1 MYSKADMTPILEVRD
16 LVRTFSIRSATPHDS
31 RRGELRAVDGVSFAL
46 PAGETLGIVGES
58 GSGKTVLAMLLL
70 RLIEPT
76 SGEVLFDGERIDQLS
91 GRDLRAVRRR
101 LQPVFQNPGSSFNP
115 RTTIGDAIAAP
126 LSVYEIG
133 TGAQRRERVSELL
146 QLVGLKPDH
155 ARRFPHQFSGGQ
167 LQRLA
172 IARGLALE
180 PDVLVLD
187 EPVSGLDV
195 SIQAQ
200 ILNLLSDLQDQLGVS
215 YVFIAHN
222 LNVISHISDR
232 VAVMHRGRLVEVLPA
247 QAMNSEQ
254 PNHPYTETLLD
265 SILPLTPGATR
276 NRGTEVSVQVDP
288 VRAVPQSGSGGCDYA
303 DLCALAQPMC
313 RELAP
318 VLKEVAPGHL
328 MACHVRAGDGVR
340 EMDSD
345 SYR

>member
-1 MYSKADMTPILEVRD
+1 MTPILEVRD
-16 LVRTFSIRSATPHDS
+16 LVRTFSRRSATPADGP
-31 RRGELRAVDGVSFAL
+31 RGELRAVDGVTFAL
-46 PAGETLGIVGES
+46 PVGKTLGIVGES

-76 SGEVLFDGERIDQLS
+76 SGEVFFDGKRIDQLF
-91 GRDLRAVRRR
+91 GRELRAVRRR

-115 RTTIGDAIAAP
+115 RVTIGDAVAAP
-126 LSVYEIG
+126 LSVYKIG

-200 ILNLLSDLQDQLGVS
+200 ILNLLSDLQEQLGVS

-232 VAVMHRGRLVEVLPA
+232 VAVMRHGRLVEVLPA
-247 QAMNSEQ
+247 HAMNGEQ
-254 PNHPYTETLLD
+254 PNHPYTETLLH
-265 SILPLTPGATR
+265 SILPLTPGTAR
-276 NRGTEVSVQVDP
+276 NRGTEVSLQVDP
-288 VRAVPQSGSGGCDYA
+288 VRAVPQSGPGGCDYA
-303 DLCALAQPMC
+303 GLCALAQPIC

-318 VLKEVAPGHL
+318 ALKEVASGHL
-328 MACHVRAGDGVR
+328 MACHVRAGDGVKEIVR
-340 EMDSD
+340 DT
-345 SYR
+345 